1 MGRAT
6 VRGAARSASAALSAL
21 VAPMVLALLAGG
33 CASWQ
38 QSAGVPPAQ
47 EPAVAAPA
55 PQRTVVNDVQFSA
68 AGEETRIHLA
78 SGGPLRHHLAA
89 GGDPRIVELDL
100 YDVLFEGLPP
110 QSLVQDGTVD
120 TVAFRALPGG
130 AGRVVVRLAGP
141 GEARVEPG
149 EGGLDLVVRLR
160 PAAAAAVPASRE
172 PAVPARGPLA
182 RLLPGGSGV
191 TFELG
196 EEADN
201 LSAFP
206 LSDGMRLVVDAEGVV
221 LPEAQV
227 TEELPHGPVARIRIG
242 RRQEGGIRAVLE
254 ARQPGAF
261 DGHRLQRTPGGFAV
275 LWSSAAATAAA
286 APPQAAP
293 TVTVTQAQA
302 QFPTADPSLPG
313 GGRVVDLGFRQEP
326 AQSFVEVGLSAA
338 APYEVTEATGER
350 VVLDL
355 RKTALPEKF
364 RRALDTSAFPG
375 PVSLIAAYERGADVR
390 IVVDLRRPAPYRLLR
405 DGDRLTLAF
414 EGGSGDVRPG
424 PVSQVRD
431 GGREIVVVEGGS
443 EAGRQAPGA
452 VSSAAAPAAA
462 AAGGGPRFT
471 GRRLSMD
478 FVDADIRNVLRIIGD
493 VSGLNVVAGDGV
505 TGKVTVRL
513 VDVPW
518 DQALDVILKTRGLDQ
533 VREDN
538 VIRIAPAERLAQ
550 EKARALEAEKAA
562 EQKAPLV
569 SDIIPVNY
577 AAARELSDKVKS
589 VLTERGSVSVD
600 ERTNAL
606 LIKDVAESLEEA
618 RLLVARLDTQT
629 PQVMIEA
636 RIVEVSSTFARDLG
650 IQWGGRFTADTARGN
665 ATGWAFPH
673 SVGIQGATGTQNFAV
688 NFPAPVAAGTPG
700 GAVAM
705 TLGHINDVL
714 TLDLRL
720 SAIESSGKGR
730 VLSSPR
736 VTTMDNKTAEISQGI
751 EIPFTTATDT
761 QIETQS
767 IDYKLKLNVTPHV
780 TADRSVIMK
789 IDMTKDAPST
799 TFVAV
804 DSATPAKETRA
815 ATTEVLVKDGE
826 TTVIGGI
833 ITDTRSDIETS
844 VPFLGKI
851 PYLGALFRQ
860 KSNRLDK
867 TELIIFITPKI
878 VNVQA
883 VARNP

>member
-1 MGRAT
+1 MGRRT
-6 VRGAARSASAALSAL
+6 VQTAPRAA
-21 VAPMVLALLAGG
+21 VAKLAILMVPTALALLAGG
-33 CASWQ
+33 CASWR
-38 QSAGVPPAQ
+38 QSAGVPPA
-47 EPAVAAPA
+47 EVTASAASVS
-55 PQRTVVNDVQFSA
+55 QRTVVNDLQVSA
-68 AGEETRIHLA
+68 AGPETRLHLA
-78 SGGPLRHHLAA
+78 SSGPLRHQLAA
-89 GGDPRIVELDL
+89 GGDPRTVELDL
-100 YDVLFEGLPP
+100 FDVIFEGLPP

-120 TVAFRALPGG
+120 TVTFRALPGG
-130 AGRVVVRLAGP
+130 AGRVVVRLAGA
-141 GEARVEPG
+141 GDARVEAR

-160 PAAAAAVPASRE
+160 QAAPVAAPATRAPGI
-172 PAVPARGPLA
+172 PTRGPLA
-182 RLLPGGSGV
+182 RLLPGGSGLS
-191 TFELG
+191 FELG
-196 EEADN
+196 EQADN

-206 LSDGMRLVVDAEGVV
+206 LSDGMRLVVDAEGVA

-227 TEELPHGPVARIRIG
+227 TEELPHGPVSRVRIG

-254 ARQPGAF
+254 AREPGVF
-261 DGHRLQRTPGGFAV
+261 DGHRLERTPGGFAV
-275 LWSSAAATAAA
+275 LWTPAAAAAA
-286 APPQAAP
+286 APMAPAASP
-293 TVTVTQAQA
+293 ASVTLAQAQA
-302 QFPTADPSLPG
+302 QYPAADASLPG

-326 AQSFVEVGLSAA
+326 THSFVEVGLSAA
-338 APYEVTEATGER
+338 ASYEVTEATGER

-355 RKTALPEKF
+355 RKTSLPEKF

-375 PVSLIAAYERGADVR
+375 PVKLVAAYERGADTRV
-390 IVVDLRRPAPYRLLR
+390 VVDLHRPAPYRLLR
-405 DGDRLTLAF
+405 DGDRLTLSF
-414 EGGSGDVRPG
+414 EGGSGDVRSTQ
-424 PVSQVRD
+424 VSQVRE
-431 GGREIVVVEGGS
+431 GGQEIVVIEGRP
-443 EAGRQAPGA
+443 EAGLRAPGVLA
-452 VSSAAAPAAA
+452 PQAAPAAPGA
-462 AAGGGPRFT
+462 PRYT

-550 EKARALEAEKAA
+550 ERARALEAQKAA
-562 EQKAPLV
+562 EEKAPLIT
-569 SDIIPVNY
+569 DIIPVNY
-577 AAARELSDKVKS
+577 AMAKELSEKVKA
-589 VLTERGSVSVD
+589 VLTERGTVSVD

-618 RLLVARLDTQT
+618 RTLVTRLDTQT

-650 IQWGGRFTADTARGN
+650 IQWGGRFRADTAHGN

-673 SVGIQGATGTQNFAV
+673 SAGIQGATGTQNFAV
-688 NFPAPVAAGTPG
+688 NFPAPVAAGGPG
-700 GAVAM
+700 AALAM

-736 VTTMDNKTAEISQGI
+736 VTTLDNKTAEISQGI

-761 QIETQS
+761 QIETSS

-780 TADRSVIMK
+780 TADRSIIMK

-833 ITDTRSDIETS
+833 ITDSQSDIESS

-860 KSNRLDK
+860 KSKRVDK

>member
-1 MGRAT
+1 
-6 VRGAARSASAALSAL
+6 
-21 VAPMVLALLAGG
+21 MVLALLAGG

-38 QSAGVPPAQ
+38 QSAGVPPA
-47 EPAVAAPA
+47 EAPAVAAPA
-55 PQRTVVNDVQFSA
+55 PQRTVIRDVQFSA
-68 AGEETRIHLA
+68 AGDETRIQLA
-78 SGGPLRHHLAA
+78 SSGPLRHQLAA
-89 GGDPRIVELDL
+89 GGDPRTVELDL
-100 YDVLFEGLPP
+100 FDVMFEGLPP

-120 TVAFRALPGG
+120 TVSFRALPGG
-130 AGRVVVRLAGP
+130 AGRVVVRLAGA
-141 GEARVEPG
+141 GDARVEPV

-160 PAAAAAVPASRE
+160 PAAAEAVPAPRA

-227 TEELPHGPVARIRIG
+227 TEELPHGPVARVRIG

-261 DGHRLQRTPGGFAV
+261 DGHRLERTPGGFAV
-275 LWSSAAATAAA
+275 LWSSAAAAA
-286 APPQAAP
+286 APAAPPAAAP

-302 QFPTADPSLPG
+302 QFPTADASLPG

-375 PVSLIAAYERGADVR
+375 PVKLIAAYERGADVR
-390 IVVDLRRPAPYRLLR
+390 VVVDLRRPAPYRLLR
-405 DGDRLTLAF
+405 EGDRLTLAF
-414 EGGSGDVRPG
+414 EGGSGDARPTQ
-424 PVSQVRD
+424 VSQVRD
-431 GGREIVVVEGGS
+431 GGREIVVIEGRPDAAVQVPGAPAS
-443 EAGRQAPGA
+443 PGAPAAPGA
-452 VSSAAAPAAA
+452 
-462 AAGGGPRFT
+462 PRFT

-550 EKARALEAEKAA
+550 ERARALEAQKAA
-562 EQKAPLV
+562 EEKAPLV
-569 SDIIPVNY
+569 TDIIPVNY
-577 AAARELSDKVKS
+577 AMAKELSDKVKA
-589 VLTERGSVSVD
+589 VLTERGTVSVD

-618 RLLVARLDTQT
+618 RILVARLDTQT

-673 SVGIQGATGTQNFAV
+673 SIGVQGATGTQNFAV

-700 GAVAM
+700 GAIGM

-736 VTTMDNKTAEISQGI
+736 VTTLDNKTAEISQGI

-761 QIETQS
+761 LIETQS

-780 TADRSVIMK
+780 TADRSIIMK

-860 KSNRLDK
+860 KSNRVDK

-878 VNVQA
+878 ANVQA